1 MTIEWNKDTEVER
14 LTKIIARQN
23 LEIMRLRKDVERLT
37 YALAVVQAKLK
48 TEGKHQP

>member
-1 MTIEWNKDTEVER
+1 MTEIEPPIEWNEDSEVER
-14 LTKIIARQN
+14 LNKIIGRQN

-48 TEGKHQP
+48 PE